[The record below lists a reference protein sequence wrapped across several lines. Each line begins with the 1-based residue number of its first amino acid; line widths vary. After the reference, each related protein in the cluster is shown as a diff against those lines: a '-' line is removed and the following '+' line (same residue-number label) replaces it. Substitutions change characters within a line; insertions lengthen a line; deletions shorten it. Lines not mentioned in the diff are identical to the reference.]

1 MIFSMTGYGR
11 AEGLAGDRQVTV
23 EIKSVNGKQ
32 FEIINRMNPLLKAYE
47 SEIRNELM
55 KILKRGSVD
64 VSIVIKQDGI
74 AKPMQVNPE
83 LAKTYFRAMRQIADD
98 LNLDIQHHEAEL
110 LGTVMRMPEVVT
122 GDSDTVTEEEWQNIK
137 ALLQE
142 AATALMAHRASEGQ
156 TIETDI
162 LQRVRNIAD
171 MIENVESHE
180 GQRMERIR
188 SRIQEVLQQMVT
200 KEKVDQN
207 RFEQELIYYLEK
219 IDFSE
224 EKQRLRTHCNY
235 YADMIAQADSEGI
248 GKKTGFVLQEIGRE
262 INTLGSKANDAAIQ
276 QIVVNMKD
284 ELEKAKEQALNVM

>member
-1 MIFSMTGYGR
+1 
-11 AEGLAGDRQVTV
+11 VTV

-47 SEIRNELM
+47 AEIRNELM

-137 ALLQE
+137 ALIQE
-142 AATALMAHRASEGQ
+142 AATTLMAHRASE
-156 TIETDI
+156 
-162 LQRVRNIAD
+162 
-171 MIENVESHE
+171 
-180 GQRMERIR
+180 
-188 SRIQEVLQQMVT
+188 
-200 KEKVDQN
+200 
-207 RFEQELIYYLEK
+207 
-219 IDFSE
+219 
-224 EKQRLRTHCNY
+224 
-235 YADMIAQADSEGI
+235 
-248 GKKTGFVLQEIGRE
+248 
-262 INTLGSKANDAAIQ
+262 
-276 QIVVNMKD
+276 
-284 ELEKAKEQALNVM
+284 

>member
-47 SEIRNELM
+47 AEIRNELM

-137 ALLQE
+137 ALIQE
-142 AATALMAHRASEGQ
+142 AATTLMAHRASEGQ

-171 MIENVESHE
+171 MIENIESHE

-188 SRIQEVLQQMVT
+188 SRIQEALQQMVT

-276 QIVVNMKD
+276 QVVVNMKD

>member
-11 AEGLAGDRQVTV
+11 AEGFAGDRQVTV

-74 AKPMQVNPE
+74 AKPMQVNTE
-83 LAKTYFRAMRQIADD
+83 LAKTYFRAMQQIADE
-98 LNLDIQHHEAEL
+98 LKLHIQNHEAEL

-122 GDSDTVTEEEWQNIK
+122 ADSDTISEEEWSSIK
-137 ALLQE
+137 TLLIQ
-142 AATALMAHRASEGQ
+142 AATALMEHRASEGQ
-156 TIETDI
+156 TIEADI
-162 LQRVRNIAD
+162 LQRVHNIAQ
-171 MIENVESHE
+171 MIEKVESYE
-180 GQRMERIR
+180 NQRMERIR
-188 SRIQEVLQQMVT
+188 TRLHETLQQMVG

-207 RFEQELIYYLEK
+207 RFEQELIYYMEK

-235 YADMIAQADSEGI
+235 YADIIANADTEGI